1 MVEKININNKQN
13 LQYNSLRSYGQNIHK
28 VKLFVGLDVGS
39 LVTKAVILNDKEILS
54 WSIEDSRSN
63 PGKAAKKTLKKAL
76 EASNICQDE
85 ISFTV
90 GTGYGRVA
98 LDFVNKTV
106 TELTCHA
113 KGAHWLNPMVR
124 TVIDIGGQ
132 DSKVIKLDSEG
143 NMLDFAMN
151 DKCAAGTGRFLEVMA
166 NALEVDLEELG
177 PVSLNSIKPCMINNT
192 CTVFAETEVIS
203 LIASG
208 AKTDDISAG
217 LHQAIALRVGNMAKK
232 IGLENDVLFVGGV
245 AKNSGVKSALE
256 KVLGIK
262 FAQSEYDPQITGAL
276 GAALIA
282 RDSFYLQ
289 GGN

>member
-1 MVEKININNKQN
+1 MIEKINFDNQQN
-13 LQYNSLRSYGQNIHK
+13 RQYNSLRSCGEIARE
-28 VKLFVGLDVGS
+28 VKSFAGLDVGS

-54 WSIEDSRSN
+54 WSIEDSRSS
-63 PGKAAKKTLKKAL
+63 PGKAAKNSLEKAL
-76 EASNICQDE
+76 EAASIRQNE
-85 ISFTV
+85 ISFIV

-132 DSKVIKLDSEG
+132 DSKVIKLDSDG

-166 NALEVDLEELG
+166 HALEVDLEKLG
-177 PVSLNSIKPCMINNT
+177 DISLNSIKPCVVNNT

-217 LHQAIALRVGNMAKK
+217 LHQAIASRVGNMVKK
-232 IGLENDVLFVGGV
+232 IGLEKDVLFVGGV
-245 AKNSGVKSALE
+245 AKNSGVKTALE
-256 KVLGIK
+256 KLLRIK
-262 FAQSEYDPQITGAL
+262 FAHAEYDPQITGAL

-282 RDSFYLQ
+282 RDSYYLQ